1 MFARTQ
7 KQQWLGIL
15 LLGMSVFVCSSCD
28 RGIGPGEYLEPVHA
42 AMLGKPAPDFELR
55 RLDGQK
61 VKLSSHRDKEIVILD
76 MWATWC
82 GPCVAELPLVA
93 EVSAA
98 YQSKGVVTYAVNQ
111 GDEEKSVKEFVQSE
125 NVTLQVLLD
134 TEGKAGN
141 AYHAEA
147 IPMLVIVGKDGT
159 VQSIHLGY
167 SPALKGVLTRE
178 LDQLIAGKNLAV
190 ASQPAAK

>member
-1 MFARTQ
+1 MFTRE
-7 KQQWLGIL
+7 KIRQWLGTF
-15 LLGMSVFVCSSCD
+15 LLGMSLFVCSSCD
-28 RGIGPGEYLEPVHA
+28 RGMGPGEYLEPVHA

-55 RLDGQK
+55 RLDGEN

-93 EVSAA
+93 EVNEA
-98 YQSKGVVTYAVNQ
+98 YRSKGVVTYAVNQ
-111 GDEEKSVKEFVQSE
+111 GEEEKSVKEFVQSE
-125 NVTLQVLLD
+125 NVKLQVLLD
-134 TEGKAGN
+134 TEGRAGN

-178 LDQLIAGKNLAV
+178 LDQLIAGKSLAV
-190 ASQPAAK
+190 ASLPEAK

>member
-1 MFARTQ
+1 M
-7 KQQWLGIL
+7 
-15 LLGMSVFVCSSCD
+15 
-28 RGIGPGEYLEPVHA
+28 GPGEYLEPVHA

-55 RLDGQK
+55 RLDGEN

-93 EVSAA
+93 EVSEA
-98 YQSKGVVTYAVNQ
+98 YRSKGVVTYAVNQ
-111 GDEEKSVKEFVQSE
+111 GEEEKSVKEFVQSE
-125 NVTLQVLLD
+125 NVKLQVLLD
-134 TEGKAGN
+134 TEGRAGN

-178 LDQLIAGKNLAV
+178 LDQLIAGKSLAV
-190 ASQPAAK
+190 ASLPEAK